1 MIVPTTRLVV
11 LAFLV
16 IPFSIVVVALSP
28 HGWIVA
34 IIVLAA
40 LLMLAGVDAWSGS
53 VRAPTKVA
61 VSAPAIIYIGEAAD
75 VIVRMSAGAAP
86 RAFRVTATLDAN
98 ELVEPPPRLSA
109 AFDGSAGAVI
119 VFSLKPYRRGTLKLE
134 RVWFRWQGRLGLV
147 WHTRANALNNSVA
160 VIPNIDRVKR
170 AALQLHRLGDLT
182 GAKVQRSPGTGSEF
196 DSLREFQSG
205 MDHRTIDWKHSARHQ
220 KLVSKE
226 LKSERNHNVVLA
238 IDSGHLM
245 REPVQGMPK
254 LDRAIDAALTLSYQ
268 ALASGDRVGL
278 LTFDSTVREQH
289 LPQSGPQVF
298 SQLQS
303 ALARVNYSFAETNY
317 TLAMMHLMNAL
328 NRRAL
333 IVLLTDYVDSVTAE
347 LMIRNVSMA
356 SDRHLLVVVAIR
368 DPGLAA
374 IANQA
379 PVNEQSLAEAVV
391 AHEIQRDR
399 FVVVDRL
406 RRLGAKVI
414 DAEPQQITTSLVS
427 TYLDI
432 RQRELV

>member
-11 LAFLV
+11 LAFLA
-16 IPFSIVVVALSP
+16 IPFSIVAIVLNPS
-28 HGWIVA
+28 GWIVA
-34 IIVLAA
+34 MIALAA
-40 LLMLAGVDAWSGS
+40 LLMLAGVDAWAGRA
-53 VRAPTKVA
+53 RAPTG
-61 VSAPAIIYIGEAAD
+61 VSVSTPAIVYIGERAD
-75 VIVRMSAGAAP
+75 VIVRMTARSAP
-86 RAFRVTATLDAN
+86 RVFRVTVTLDAN
-98 ELVEPPPRLSA
+98 ELVEPPPRRSGA
-109 AFDGSAGAVI
+109 IDGSGEAVI
-119 VFSLKPYRRGTLKLE
+119 VFALKPLRRGTLRLE

-147 WHTRANALNNSVA
+147 WHIRAKTLHDVVA
-160 VIPNIDRVKR
+160 VVPNIARVKR

-226 LKSERNHNVVLA
+226 LKSERNHNIVLA

-245 REPVQGMPK
+245 REPVLGMPK
-254 LDRAIDAALTLSYQ
+254 LDRAIGAALMLSYQ

-289 LPQSGPQVF
+289 QPQSGPQVF

-303 ALARVNYSFAETNY
+303 VLARVDYSLAETNY
-317 TLAMMHLMNAL
+317 TLAMMHLMSAL

-356 SDRHLLVVVAIR
+356 SDRHLLVVVAIK

-379 PVNEQSLAEAVV
+379 PVDEQSLAEAVV

-406 RRLGAKVI
+406 RRMGAKVI
-414 DAEPQQITTSLVS
+414 DAEPQHITASLVS